1 MNEVEFFLKEGMPIV
16 EFDNMEF
23 AWKLGM
29 YGRVEIEIQADTLLV
44 IWSQRSREKKEKKEK
59 KKKEKK
65 RKKKTPKIA
74 KNNKIWYYCPWALG
88 QLGEK

>member
-1 MNEVEFFLKEGMPIV
+1 MCASLTRFELGCTLWYLSTGAPSPEPYIAMQSQKKKTERKKRKKEKKKK
-16 EFDNMEF
+16 N
-23 AWKLGM
+23 
-29 YGRVEIEIQADTLLV
+29 
-44 IWSQRSREKKEKKEK
+44 SRKEKKEK